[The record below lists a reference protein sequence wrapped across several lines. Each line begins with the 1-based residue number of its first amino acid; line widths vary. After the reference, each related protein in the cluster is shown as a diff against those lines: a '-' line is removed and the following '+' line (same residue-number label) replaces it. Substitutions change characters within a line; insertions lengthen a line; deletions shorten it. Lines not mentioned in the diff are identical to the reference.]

1 MSNIDYRDTEE
12 DVERKVKTNEKTNE
26 KAMGSE
32 YNESFD
38 GEEQADQQVIKI
50 KSKIDITMQ
59 EILIDDII
67 TSNFKKVSRE
77 DTVIGLNGLVGEWGV
92 VTPIHVLKLEDEDC
106 YMLLDGLRRVFSA
119 LRNGNDKINAM
130 VWDFTDKE
138 EGKDKANIISS
149 VINRSQKYTAKE
161 QWEQMKI
168 LEANNDASPG
178 LIEFLL
184 QMESGEAMKLKD
196 VMLCSVDYAELKQ
209 KLLDGELTI
218 DGAYK
223 KLATARKKENK
234 LAKDDSMIIEE
245 KPNGVDI
252 NSGYEDSSVDAEP
265 KLSVS
270 EVKDLLELNDAMGV
284 GEEVALEDLDKTDEI
299 RGNVVQDT
307 KDRKPIDSAVKQNTL
322 IRDDFKCRCCGL
334 NAKNNAGWVNC
345 LTYHHLIPV
354 YCGGPDTVENGLTLC
369 SNCHLTL
376 HNYLFGKIH
385 VKIEDLDER
394 EQKIF
399 RNIFKFGNIA
409 IESQKKAGLGRKEAD
424 KLDAPS
430 RKHMYPGA
438 DLKLKE
444 EALKK
449 AKDM

>member
-1 MSNIDYRDTEE
+1 MAHIDYKDTEE
-12 DVERKVKTNEKTNE
+12 DVKRKTTAQNKAISNEYE
-26 KAMGSE
+26 S
-32 YNESFD
+32 SFD
-38 GEEQADQQVIKI
+38 GEEQANQQVVKI
-50 KSKIDITMQ
+50 KSKIDISMK

-67 TSNFKKVSRE
+67 TSNYKKVSRE

-92 VTPIHVLKLEDEDC
+92 VTPIHVLALEDEDC

-119 LRNGNDKINAM
+119 LRNGKDKINAM

-138 EGKDKANIISS
+138 EGKEKANIISA

-168 LEANNDASPG
+168 LESVNGASPG

-184 QMESGEAMKLKD
+184 QMESGDAMKLKD
-196 VMLCSVDYAELKQ
+196 VMLAGKEYEELKQ
-209 KLLDGELTI
+209 KLLDGDLTI

-223 KLATARKKENK
+223 KLANARKKENK
-234 LAKDDSMIIEE
+234 LAKDDKMVIEE
-245 KPNGVDI
+245 KDGTSDI
-252 NSGYEDSSVDAEP
+252 NSGYVDDSIDSEP

-270 EVKDLLELNDAMGV
+270 EVKDLLELTDATDV
-284 GEEVALEDLDKTDEI
+284 GEDVSLEDLDKTDEI

-307 KDRKPIDSAVKQNTL
+307 KDRKPVDQAVKQNTL
-322 IRDDFKCRCCGL
+322 IRDNFTCRCCKLDASANKAWL
-334 NAKNNAGWVNC
+334 NVMV
-345 LTYHHLIPV
+345 YHHIIPV

-385 VKIEDLDER
+385 IKLDELNER

-399 RNIFKFGNIA
+399 RNIFKYGNIA
-409 IESQKKAGLGRKEAD
+409 LEAQKKAGLGRKEAD

-444 EALKK
+444 EALKMSK
-449 AKDM
+449 EQK

>member
-1 MSNIDYRDTEE
+1 MANIDYRDTEE
-12 DVERKVKTNEKTNE
+12 DVKRKVDAQN
-26 KAMGSE
+26 KAISNGYES
-32 YNESFD
+32 SFD
-38 GEEQADQQVIKI
+38 GEEQANQQVIKI
-50 KSKIDITMQ
+50 KSNIDISMK

-67 TSNFKKVSRE
+67 TSNYKKVSRE

-92 VTPIHVLKLEDEDC
+92 VTPIHVLSLEDEDC

-119 LRNGNDKINAM
+119 LRNGKDKINAM

-138 EGKDKANIISS
+138 EGKEKANIISA

-168 LEANNDASPG
+168 LESVNGASPG

-184 QMESGEAMKLKD
+184 QMESGDAMKLKD
-196 VMLCSVDYAELKQ
+196 VMLAGKEYDELKQ
-209 KLLDGELTI
+209 KLLDGDLTI

-223 KLATARKKENK
+223 KLANARKKENK
-234 LAKDDSMIIEE
+234 LAKDDSMVIEE
-245 KPNGVDI
+245 KDGTSDI
-252 NSGYEDSSVDAEP
+252 NSGYDDPSVDSEP

-270 EVKDLLELNDAMGV
+270 EVKDLLELTDSTDV
-284 GEEVALEDLDKTDEI
+284 GDDVSLEDLDKTDEI

-307 KDRKPIDSAVKQNTL
+307 KDRKPIDQAVKQNTL
-322 IRDDFKCRCCGL
+322 IRDNFQCRCCNLKAADGWL
-334 NAKNNAGWVNC
+334 NV
-345 LTYHHLIPV
+345 LVYHHIIPV

-385 VKIEDLDER
+385 IKLDELNER

-399 RNIFKFGNIA
+399 RNIFKYGNIA
-409 IESQKKAGLGRKEAD
+409 LEAQKKAGLGRKEAD

-444 EALKK
+444 DALKMSK
-449 AKDM
+449 EHK